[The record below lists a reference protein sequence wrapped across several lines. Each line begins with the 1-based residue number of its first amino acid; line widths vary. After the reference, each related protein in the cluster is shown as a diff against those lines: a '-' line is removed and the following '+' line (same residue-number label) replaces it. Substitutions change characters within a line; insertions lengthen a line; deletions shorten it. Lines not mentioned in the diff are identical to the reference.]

1 MNGADQALA
10 LQNAHV
16 LHAQGRLTEA
26 EAGYR
31 RVLNAIPDQPYALF
45 ALGTVC
51 GQLNKPAEGKAFLER
66 AARLDANNPDISGN
80 LASICRDMG
89 DLPGS
94 LAAFQNAHRLAP
106 DRFAFLCGIGATLLL
121 MGRKQE
127 AREYLTETV
136 ARHPNEALGWGN
148 LGSALISCGEPRSAV
163 ACLDRALTLNPSY
176 TDALYSRC
184 SALYDLGRF
193 SEAEANARAVVSALS
208 PETTLYSN
216 ARLLYGINRLVQ
228 GHQDGWMD
236 YEARLSIG
244 GLLGR
249 ASPAPFLKRDS
260 GLAGARI
267 LIKAEQGLGDLIQ
280 FSRYAPW
287 LRQQGA
293 YVLVEAHERLANL
306 LRHADLADEI
316 VVIGGELPDHD
327 WHVPLMSMPALFG
340 TEVAVMPDRPYL
352 FAPQLVAEA
361 WRARLPHPRAKIGL
375 VCSGN
380 PSHKGDAL
388 RSAPLKLFE
397 PLLDCDADFFLVQ
410 AEIRESDVEFLLRSR
425 IQDLSPDLT
434 DFTQTAGALSA
445 LDLLISVDTSVAHL
459 AGALNRPVWLM
470 LGFGSDFRWLAATE
484 TTPWYPSMRLFRQQQ
499 YGAWTELI
507 VSIRQAL
514 NSYLNARAP

>member
-1 MNGADQALA
+1 
-10 LQNAHV
+10 
-16 LHAQGRLTEA
+16 
-26 EAGYR
+26 
-31 RVLNAIPDQPYALF
+31 LNAIPDQPYALF

-51 GQLNKPAEGKAFLER
+51 GQLNRPAEAKAILER
-66 AARLDANNPDISGN
+66 AAGFDANNPDIFGN
-80 LASICRDMG
+80 LASICRDIG

-94 LAAFQNAHRLAP
+94 LAAFQRAHQLAP

-127 AREYLTETV
+127 AREYLTQTV

-148 LGSALISCGEPRSAV
+148 LGSALVICNEPRSAI
-163 ACLDRALTLNPSY
+163 ACLERALTLNPNY
-176 TDALYSRC
+176 ADAVYSR
-184 SALYDLGRF
+184 SQALYDLGRF
-193 SEAEANARAVVSALS
+193 GEAEADARAVVSALS
-208 PETTLYSN
+208 PGTALHSN
-216 ARLLYGINRLVQ
+216 ARLGYGITRLVQ
-228 GHQDGWMD
+228 GHQDGWID
-236 YEARLSIG
+236 YEARLASG
-244 GLLGR
+244 NLVGR
-249 ASPAPFLKRDS
+249 ASPAPLLKRDS
-260 GLAGARI
+260 ALAGARI

-280 FSRYAPW
+280 FCRYAPW

-293 YVLVEAHERLANL
+293 SVVLEAHEPLAEL
-306 LRHADLADEI
+306 LRQADLADEI

-340 TEVAVMPDRPYL
+340 TEVAMMPDRPYL
-352 FAPQLVAEA
+352 FAPQHVAEA

-388 RSAPLKLFE
+388 RSAPLKAFE

-410 AEIRESDVEFLLRSR
+410 AEIRDTDVAFLLRSR

-434 DFTQTAGALSA
+434 DFTQTAGAISA

-484 TTPWYPSMRLFRQQQ
+484 TTPWYPSMRLFRQPQF
-499 YGAWTELI
+499 GNWTELI
-507 VSIRQAL
+507 VSIRQDL
-514 NSYLNARAP
+514 NLYLNARAP

>member
-1 MNGADQALA
+1 MTGADQAHA
-10 LQNAHV
+10 LQNAHN
-16 LHAQGRLTEA
+16 LHAQGRLAEA
-26 EAGYR
+26 ETGYR
-31 RVLNAIPDQPYALF
+31 RVLSAIPDQPYALF

-51 GQLNKPAEGKAFLER
+51 GQLNRPAEARVFLER
-66 AARLDANNPDISGN
+66 AACVDANNPDLFGN
-80 LASICRDMG
+80 LASICRDLG

-94 LAAFQNAHRLAP
+94 LAAFQSAHRLAP

-148 LGSALISCGEPRSAV
+148 LGSALVICSEPGSAV

-176 TDALYSRC
+176 ADAVYSR
-184 SALYDLGRF
+184 SQALYDLGRY
-193 SEAEANARAVVSALS
+193 SEAEADARAVVSALS
-208 PETTLYSN
+208 PGTTLHSN
-216 ARLLYGINRLVQ
+216 ARLCYGLTRLVQ
-228 GHQDGWMD
+228 GHQDGWID
-236 YEARLSIG
+236 YEARLAIG

-260 GLAGARI
+260 VLTGARI

-293 YVLVEAHERLANL
+293 YVLLEAHERIAEL
-306 LRHADLADEI
+306 LRKADLADEI
-316 VVIGGELPDHD
+316 IVIGDELPDHD

-352 FAPQLVAEA
+352 FAPQHVAEA
-361 WRARLPHPRAKIGL
+361 WRARLPRQRAKIGL

-388 RSAPLKLFE
+388 RSAPLKVFE

-410 AEIRESDVEFLLRSR
+410 AEIRETDVAFLLQSR
-425 IQDLSPDLT
+425 IQDLSHNL
-434 DFTQTAGALSA
+434 DFIQTAGALSA
-445 LDLLISVDTSVAHL
+445 LDLLISVDTSMAHL

-470 LGFGSDFRWLAATE
+470 LAFGSDFRWLATTE
-484 TTPWYPSMRLFRQQQ
+484 TTPWYPSMRLFRQPQ

-514 NSYLNARAP
+514 NSYLNARAA